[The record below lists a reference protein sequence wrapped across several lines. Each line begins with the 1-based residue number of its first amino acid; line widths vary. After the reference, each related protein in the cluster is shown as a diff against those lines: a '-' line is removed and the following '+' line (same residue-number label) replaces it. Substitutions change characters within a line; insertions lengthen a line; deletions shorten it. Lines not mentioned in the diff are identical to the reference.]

1 MAEEA
6 RIALFVDFENIA
18 LGLKQ
23 GSQASAFDVQRV
35 IDRLL
40 DKGRIIAKKAYA
52 DWNQYAKHTKPLHEA
67 GIELIQIPRRGISGK
82 NSADIRLVVD
92 ALELCYTKDHVDT
105 FVIASG
111 DSDFAPLVNKLREEN
126 KSVIGVGLRG
136 STSPLLS
143 ENCDE
148 FLYYEELVA
157 VQAAGSLE
165 GTPAAK
171 KEAFARI
178 VEAVLALRREN
189 QEVLWSSLVKDT
201 IKRKW
206 PDFSEGRY
214 GYHTFSALL
223 EDVEKQGLID
233 LEREMSSGGTYVVT
247 AVHVPRAAGDG
258 AGRKGTKAS
267 KRPTRKTTGRKSG
280 AGRGRAVRK
289 SPARKGSTRSRS
301 SAAKRPTG
309 G

>member
-23 GSQASAFDVQRV
+23 GSQAAFDVQRV

-52 DWNQYAKHTKPLHEA
+52 DWNQYSKHTKPLHEA

-126 KSVIGVGLRG
+126 KAVIGVGLRG

-157 VQAAGSLE
+157 VPAAGSLE

-171 KEAFARI
+171 KEAFAR
-178 VEAVLALRREN
+178 VLEAVLALRREN

-206 PDFSEGRY
+206 SDFSEGRY
-214 GYHTFSALL
+214 GYHTFSELL

-247 AVHVPRAAGDG
+247 SVHVPQAAGDG
-258 AGRKGTKAS
+258 AAGKGAKAS
-267 KRPTRKTTGRKSG
+267 KRPARKTAARRGGSARGGTARKSPGRKST
-280 AGRGRAVRK
+280 
-289 SPARKGSTRSRS
+289 SRSRS
-301 SAAKRPTG
+301 SARRRPAG

>member
-6 RIALFVDFENIA
+6 RIALFIDFENIA

-23 GSQASAFDVQRV
+23 GQAAFDVQRV
-35 IDRLL
+35 IGRLL

-52 DWNQYAKHTKPLHEA
+52 DWNQYSKHTKPLHEA

-92 ALELCYTKDHVDT
+92 ALDMCYTKEHVDT

-111 DSDFAPLVNKLREEN
+111 DSDFAPLVSKLREEN
-126 KSVIGVGLRG
+126 KSVIGVGLHG

-143 ENCDE
+143 KNCDE

-157 VQAAGSLE
+157 VPAAGSLE

-171 KEAFARI
+171 KEAFARV
-178 VEAVLALRREN
+178 VEAALALRREN
-189 QEVLWSSLVKDT
+189 QEVLWSSLIKDT

-206 PDFSEGRY
+206 SDFSEGRY
-214 GYHTFSALL
+214 GYHTFGDLL
-223 EDVEKQGLID
+223 EDVEKQGLIE
-233 LEREMSSGGTYVVT
+233 LEREASSGGTYVVT
-247 AVHVPRAAGDG
+247 SVHVQQTADGARGKKAETSKSSGRRTRARKTSGSTGGRAARTG
-258 AGRKGTKAS
+258 A
-267 KRPTRKTTGRKSG
+267 
-280 AGRGRAVRK
+280 RK
-289 SPARKGSTRSRS
+289 SPSRARSTR
-301 SAAKRPTG
+301 KRPAG